1 MAKKRDE
8 GVTHQRKRVDVMMLT
23 ELCHEVHNWFETNV
37 DIGEFVISGGS
48 ITRKDGSLPGLKNE
62 QYYRII
68 GSTYNDGVYLFPE
81 DELKDEEFEG
91 AVWSMSV
98 PQEFLLLA
106 SDIERWKEKYQS
118 LSSPAMSPFSS
129 ESFGGYSYSKESAGA
144 VSWKN
149 VFSHQ
154 LNRWR
159 KLR

>member
-1 MAKKRDE
+1 
-8 GVTHQRKRVDVMMLT
+8 MMLT
-23 ELCHEVHNWFETNV
+23 ELCHEVHNWFVTSICV
-37 DIGEFVISGGS
+37 GEFVISEGS
-48 ITRKDGSLPGLKNE
+48 IRDKNGSPLNLKSE

-68 GSTYNDGVYLFPE
+68 GSAYNDGVHLFPE
-81 DELKDEEFEG
+81 DELEDEEFDG
-91 AVWSMSV
+91 AVWSMYV

-106 SDIERWKEKYQS
+106 SDIEHWKEKYQS

-144 VSWKN
+144 ASWQN